1 MSDPKPPA
9 PFVPP
14 RQLTIALDPV
24 RLRGMSAA
32 ERRSVVTALATLL
45 TEAAGLGAGG
55 RYDDGR

>member
-9 PFVPP
+9 LP
-14 RQLTIALDPV
+14 RQLPIALDPV

-55 RYDDGR
+55 RYDDRR